1 MFIDYSIYWYYNIL
15 MLVCKH
21 NMTSFTL
28 RKPVFFMDRFFNIAG
43 IPGAVVLSSLIL
55 LFALILAAV
64 YRRWDRTLCF
74 TAMFCSTVGD
84 MFNAGFAPLTQFF
97 DVNAVMTGALC
108 FLFAHLLYISA
119 FLYQIRKK
127 KYKLLNPGF
136 YTGCAVFVVSLIV
149 LIVLAARNP
158 YLQTSMLILGV
169 IYLVIISANCAAI
182 FSLAYSQKGVKLF
195 GAAGALSFFL
205 SDFILGISM
214 IGGIYSALLWSLN
227 WWFYPI
233 GQILILIAG

>member
-1 MFIDYSIYWYYNIL
+1 
-15 MLVCKH
+15 
-21 NMTSFTL
+21 
-28 RKPVFFMDRFFNIAG
+28 MDRFFNIAG

-74 TAMFCSTVGD
+74 IAMFCSTIGD
-84 MFNAGFAPLTQFF
+84 MFNADFVPLTQFF
-97 DVNAVMTGALC
+97 DVSVVMMGAL
-108 FLFAHLLYISA
+108 FFIFAHLLYISA
-119 FLYQIRKK
+119 FLYQIKKK
-127 KYKLLNPGF
+127 KYRLLNPGL
-136 YTGCAVFVVSLIV
+136 YTGIAVFIVSLAV

-158 YLQTSMLILGV
+158 HLQTSMLVLGV
-169 IYLVIISANCAAI
+169 IYLAIISTNCAVI
-182 FSLAYSQKGVKLF
+182 FSLGYSQKGVKLL
-195 GAAGALSFFL
+195 GAVGALSFFL

-214 IGGIYSALLWSLN
+214 IGGIYSAVLWSLN